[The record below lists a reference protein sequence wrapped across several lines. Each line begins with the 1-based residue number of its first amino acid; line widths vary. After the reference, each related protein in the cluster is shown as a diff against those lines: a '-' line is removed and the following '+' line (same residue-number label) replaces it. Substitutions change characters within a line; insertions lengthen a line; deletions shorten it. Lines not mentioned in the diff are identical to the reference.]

1 MKFETQLIVISVN
14 HFQSKDKT
22 KNYYMLDCITPENE
36 STEYIHGYKTV
47 KVFID
52 EVQYNSIL
60 GTFEPLK
67 KFPFFASVS
76 GDRVKYSLKM

>member
-1 MKFETQLIVISVN
+1 MKLETELMVISVN

-22 KNYYMLDCITPENE
+22 KNYYMLECITPEE
-36 STEYIHGYKTV
+36 EKTEYVHGYKTV

-52 EVQYNSIL
+52 EVQYNSFL
-60 GTFEPLK
+60 GVFAPLK
-67 KFPFFASVS
+67 QFKFYVTIS